1 MKSKMLLTISLALNF
16 ALAGLAV
23 YALANRSSAAVRTLA
38 PSNAVIRPATAAQTN
53 RATTP
58 GPAPAPAVVKVR
70 WREIGFRDSRAYIA
84 NLRAIGCPEE
94 TIRDIIVGEVER
106 LYAPR
111 LAPLRRP
118 SREYRFWEFEPP
130 WVHPEDRERLKKR
143 QALEMEKWALCRD
156 LLGIDLQREAQK
168 YSGHA
173 DYLARVFPF
182 LPEAKRDQADK
193 LQQKYQ
199 EQEQDQLAKAR
210 GRPDAEE
217 QQELKRLYRQHRA
230 ELAQVLTPQE
240 LEEYEMRV
248 SPAANLLRYELLGFD
263 PTEQES
269 RALFR
274 LRRPFEDYLDNF
286 QLDPDDS
293 DANAKRFQAQQQ
305 YQQQLRTALGEKR
318 YAEYYRSQDY
328 GFRSLIERGVAKDIA
343 ARVYAIKRTA
353 EDRARQIR
361 ANNNLTWPQR
371 QEALNKLQ
379 TEAAK
384 DVADLLGERGF
395 KAYKIIGGQWL
406 RALASVTYAPG
417 LPGEGP

>member
-1 MKSKMLLTISLALNF
+1 
-16 ALAGLAV
+16 
-23 YALANRSSAAVRTLA
+23 
-38 PSNAVIRPATAAQTN
+38 
-53 RATTP
+53 
-58 GPAPAPAVVKVR
+58 
-70 WREIGFRDSRAYIA
+70 
-84 NLRAIGCPEE
+84 
-94 TIRDIIVGEVER
+94 
-106 LYAPR
+106 
-111 LAPLRRP
+111 
-118 SREYRFWEFEPP
+118 
-130 WVHPEDRERLKKR
+130 
-143 QALEMEKWALCRD
+143 
-156 LLGIDLQREAQK
+156 
-168 YSGHA
+168 
-173 DYLARVFPF
+173 
-182 LPEAKRDQADK
+182 
-193 LQQKYQ
+193 
-199 EQEQDQLAKAR
+199 
-210 GRPDAEE
+210 
-217 QQELKRLYRQHRA
+217 
-230 ELAQVLTPQE
+230 LAQVLTPQE

-263 PTEQES
+263 PTEQEY